1 MTLAP
6 APDTQPTPWWRG
18 LLPAQ
23 GRPRAAD
30 CVRGGIGALLG
41 ILGAGLVGRLALGT
55 TGDLPW
61 IVAPMGASAVLVY
74 AVPGS
79 PLAQPWSVVA
89 GNVTSALVGLTAAAV
104 IGPDPLAAAVGVGAA
119 IVVMIALRCLHPPGG
134 ACALTAALA
143 PPAVTGH
150 GITFAFWPVGL
161 GSVVL
166 VAVGIAFHRAVGRR
180 YPHVAVAPAPAPE
193 RAVDAAAEPV
203 RVDTEAVAAAMER
216 LDQGLDVAPA
226 DVVELLR
233 DVEAHALDRRVGG
246 LRCADVMHRDVVTV
260 GPDDSLFRV
269 RVLINEHRVKALP
282 VVDAER
288 RVVGI
293 VAIVD
298 LFNLDAG
305 DLTPVRALMA
315 TDVAT
320 VGEDTPVAALVG
332 LMVERGHRHIPV
344 LDADG
349 RLVGLV
355 SRADLIAVL
364 HRLLLEGG
372 TGATAGG

>member
-1 MTLAP
+1 MTSAP
-6 APDTQPTPWWRG
+6 PPDTPPTALWRG

-23 GRPRAAD
+23 GPPRPAD
-30 CVRGGIGALLG
+30 CVRGGLGALLG
-41 ILGAGLVGRLALGT
+41 ILVTGLVGRLALGS

-89 GNVTSALVGLTAAAV
+89 GNVSSALVGLAAAAL
-104 IGPDPLAAAVGVGAA
+104 IGPAPLAAAVGVGGA

-143 PPAVTGH
+143 PAAVTGH
-150 GITFAFWPVGL
+150 GVTFAFWPVGL

-166 VAVGIAFHRAVGRR
+166 VAVGVAFHRTLGRR
-180 YPHVAVAPAPAPE
+180 YPHVAPAPPAPTPE
-193 RAVDAAAEPV
+193 RAVDTAARFGLDAADVAE
-203 RVDTEAVAAAMER
+203 AMAR

-226 DVVELLR
+226 DVVALIR
-233 DVEAHALDRRVGG
+233 DVEAHALDRRLGG
-246 LRCADVMHRDVVTV
+246 LHCAAVMRPDVVTV
-260 GPDDSLFRV
+260 GPDDSLYRV
-269 RVLINEHRVKALP
+269 RLLINEHRVKALP

-293 VAIVD
+293 VAIID

-305 DLTPVRALMA
+305 DLTPVRDLMT

-320 VGEDTPVAALVG
+320 VDEGTPVAALVG
-332 LMVERGHRHIPV
+332 LMVERGYRHVPV
-344 LDADG
+344 LDAGD

-364 HRLLLEGG
+364 HRLLVERDPSNSGE
-372 TGATAGG
+372 